1 MLSGGPY
8 GFGVDA
14 SYFAAMNDPLFEP
27 SLQRVR
33 TERPLYST
41 TTLFM
46 SAFFGGPLAGVIV
59 FAVNSA
65 RAVRL
70 RREGPLIALAA
81 IFSLALPSIVLSV
94 SPNLDNDTGRILARV
109 LALLLAGGLYLRHR
123 TLYRGQDLFGAV
135 RPNGWPLGLAA
146 IAIAFVASLLIL
158 AAARALQGGAEGG
171 V

>member
-1 MLSGGPY
+1 
-8 GFGVDA
+8 
-14 SYFAAMNDPLFEP
+14 MNEPLFEP

-65 RAVRL
+65 RAIRL

-81 IFSLALPSIVLSV
+81 AVALALPFIALSV
-94 SPNLDNDTGRILARV
+94 LPDLDNSTSRMLVRV

-123 TLYRGQDLFGAV
+123 SLYRGQDLFAAV

-146 IAIAFVASLLIL
+146 IAIAFAAGLLAQGAVRVL
-158 AAARALQGGAEGG
+158 LGGVEGGA
-171 V
+171 